1 MKIVKNEGKVDRG
14 IRVSLGVVFLV
25 LALFFPPLA
34 LVFIIIAIVLIATG
48 SIGFCGLYTLL
59 GINTCKIKK

>member
-14 IRVSLGVVFLV
+14 VRLSLGVVFLV

-48 SIGFCGLYTLL
+48 AVGFCGLYTLL